1 MRIIERTAS
10 RDTTL
15 PRVRESGFRNR
26 QNFACGIRNR
36 KKILLMECAFWVLQS
51 RIQLKESRILVPL
64 TKTEIQ
70 YLESGIHGVESSP
83 RLHWIPLRGATT
95 RAAYGAKRETCDEA
109 KAVNLCD
116 KKSPTYTHASPEAK
130 WNWCIRVRAILFR
143 VQPTFRFKFM
153 RIWEN
158 FIWMSRQII
167 GVPNRGLKQVSHQS
181 WIES

>member
-1 MRIIERTAS
+1 MRIIESTAS

-26 QNFACGIRNR
+26 PNFACGIRNR
-36 KKILLMECAFWVLQS
+36 KNFCLWNAGFWVLQS

-64 TKTEIQ
+64 TKTGIQ

-83 RLHWIPLRGATT
+83 RRHWIPLRGATT
-95 RAAYGAKRETCDEA
+95 RVAYGAKRETCDETE
-109 KAVNLCD
+109 AVNLCD

-158 FIWMSRQII
+158 FFWMSRQII

>member
-1 MRIIERTAS
+1 MRIIESTAS
-10 RDTTL
+10 PDTTL

-36 KKILLMECAFWVLQS
+36 KNFCLWNAGFWVLQS

-64 TKTEIQ
+64 TKTGIQ

-83 RLHWIPLRGATT
+83 RRHWLPLRGATT

-109 KAVNLCD
+109 KAVNLYD

-130 WNWCIRVRAILFR
+130 WN
-143 VQPTFRFKFM
+143 
-153 RIWEN
+153 
-158 FIWMSRQII
+158 
-167 GVPNRGLKQVSHQS
+167 
-181 WIES
+181 